1 MFYIVEEIFKFSFLN
16 YKVMF
21 VVVGVVVLMGIW
33 WMIEVID
40 LFVIAFLFL
49 VFFSVFSVD

>member
-1 MFYIVEEIFKFSFLN
+1 MLYIVEEIFKFSFLN